1 MLKSNL
7 FEATLSS
14 KSKTRRKIKLVAKES
29 PTAKYANP
37 SDYYFGNQSS
47 PRSPRS
53 PRSPSKLLSKKFR
66 LNTTSALNVRDVKE
80 NRLKNARKFRSPE
93 DLANMQ
99 AESLILN
106 LRVLS
111 TLSNQLGGRY
121 SRYVT

>member
-47 PRSPRS
+47 PRSP
-53 PRSPSKLLSKKFR
+53 SKLLSNKFR
-66 LNTTSALNVRDVKE
+66 LNASSAPDVRDAKDD
-80 NRLKNARKFRSPE
+80 RLKSSRKFRSPE

-99 AESLILN
+99 AETLILN

-111 TLSNQLGGRY
+111 TLGNQLGGRY